1 VRLAARGR
9 LRWEVEA
16 VALRDVPAAHA
27 RLRAGD
33 FDGRLVLVP

>member
-9 LRWEVEA
+9 LHWDVETVPLREVA
-16 VALRDVPAAHA
+16 GAHA